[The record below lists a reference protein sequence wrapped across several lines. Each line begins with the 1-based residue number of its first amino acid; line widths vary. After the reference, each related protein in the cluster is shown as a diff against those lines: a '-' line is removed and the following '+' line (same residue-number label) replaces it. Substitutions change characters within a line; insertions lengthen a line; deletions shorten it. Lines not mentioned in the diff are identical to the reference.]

1 MYQDAERFSYYYANK
16 SIPIGS
22 ITACAADAA
31 NPGNRK
37 NADLPGEELYT
48 FKLSTQRTCDG
59 RVSLSVTC
67 DQDQARLSLL
77 SLPLSPSLPLEL
89 PVNSSLGSLGPTQ
102 QGLGKRL
109 TACFAAV
116 GDGPEHR
123 VLRALPNRV
132 RARDGRPERQ

>member
-1 MYQDAERFSYYYANK
+1 MYKTDDGYEYYFANK
-16 SIPIGS
+16 SIPIGN

-67 DQDQARLSLL
+67 DQDQARLSL
-77 SLPLSPSLPLEL
+77 PLCL
-89 PVNSSLGSLGPTQ
+89 
-102 QGLGKRL
+102 
-109 TACFAAV
+109 
-116 GDGPEHR
+116 
-123 VLRALPNRV
+123 
-132 RARDGRPERQ
+132 